1 MTFDLCVLDA
11 ETGNVYIMM
20 EARLV
25 ALYKSEEEY
34 KVLER
39 YGELVNQIFWPS
51 VARLCN
57 LPKQFN
63 PYQDECLLS
72 VY

>member
-1 MTFDLCVLDA
+1 MIPDLCVTDA

-34 KVLER
+34 KILER
-39 YGELVNQIFWPS
+39 YGELLNQKFLAICGQAMHS
-51 VARLCN
+51 SQNR
-57 LPKQFN
+57 
-63 PYQDECLLS
+63 
-72 VY
+72 